1 MKLNWH
7 WIGNI
12 TSYLQR
18 VVTYWQYPL
27 SYVTFQSRGHATNI
41 KPYISPSTIPMAT
54 KIGRVVTYVD
64 AAPPS
69 KSHDLLFTWL
79 MEKTYICT
87 SAISMTT
94 KLGRVLTWGWGT
106 QSSKLVNF
114 WLCGHMTKEKNLIS
128 ALMQYLWP
136 SNLAGC

>member
-1 MKLNWH
+1 MDWKYHILLTKGGDILTVSTKLRDLSITWSRNKYRALYLPFRNTYGHQNWQS
-7 WIGNI
+7 GNLRWGSP
-12 TSYLQR
+12 TFKVTWSFVY
-18 VVTYWQYPL
+18 VV
-27 SYVTFQSRGHATNI
+27 
-41 KPYISPSTIPMAT
+41 
-54 KIGRVVTYVD
+54 
-64 AAPPS
+64 
-69 KSHDLLFTWL
+69 TWL

-114 WLCGHMTKEKNLIS
+114 WFCGHMTKEKNLIS

>member
-1 MKLNWH
+1 MDWKYHMLLTKGGDILTVSTKLRDLS
-7 WIGNI
+7 I
-12 TSYLQR
+12 TSPLNKYRALYLPFRNTYGHQNWQSGNLR
-18 VVTYWQYPL
+18 WGSPTFKVTWSFVYVVT
-27 SYVTFQSRGHATNI
+27 
-41 KPYISPSTIPMAT
+41 
-54 KIGRVVTYVD
+54 
-64 AAPPS
+64 
-69 KSHDLLFTWL
+69 WL
-79 MEKTYICT
+79 KEKTYICT